1 MSVSNYLAPHW
12 PKFNGKYPEDMTFE
26 EINEYIAKDDFLSV
40 KKIILYSRGYLPI
53 SELSKALVEKN
64 AIETINILLEFLPE
78 SVRDIL
84 SYSIFANSLEIV
96 KHITKNYKN
105 CIYKNNILQT
115 TLVLNHTGGQS
126 LTN

>member
-1 MSVSNYLAPHW
+1 MFWFNNTLEPHKCSNPKCCNPPHW
-12 PKFNGKYPEDMTFE
+12 PKFNDKCPEDMTCE
-26 EINEYIAKDDFLSV
+26 EIHEYVKKDDYKSLKTMV
-40 KKIILYSRGYLPI
+40 LYSRGYLPI
-53 SELSKALVEKN
+53 SQLSKALVEKN

-105 CIYKNNILQT
+105 CIYKMI
-115 TLVLNHTGGQS
+115 
-126 LTN
+126 